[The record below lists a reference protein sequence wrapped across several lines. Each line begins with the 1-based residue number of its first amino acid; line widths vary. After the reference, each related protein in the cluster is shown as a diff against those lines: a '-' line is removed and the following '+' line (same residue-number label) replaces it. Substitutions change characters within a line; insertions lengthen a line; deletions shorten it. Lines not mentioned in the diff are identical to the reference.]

1 MKTIYKLTTA
11 ILVAGMALAACT
23 KDIASENGTDPL
35 NPQKEGFRTI
45 EVTFDTPTK
54 SHLDADGRTPKFENG
69 DIIMVSDGSRC
80 VELRVDVV
88 NGKASFTTDLTG
100 KLTAVYPAS
109 AAKTDKDEDG
119 KSTAIIGVT
128 VPTVQSGFFKD
139 ANIAMAK
146 IGITQNTALFKPQ
159 TAVLRFYVDNSIGV
173 KSIEIEEM
181 NGFII
186 AEESDPAQE
195 VEDSTVQ
202 EAAEAAEAAAQ
213 DLPQA
218 FGETGESLSHAS
230 SSGSLITVM
239 PSDGLCPTL
248 GDWLQDRVCYVAI
261 LPTATESGDD
271 EEEDVK
277 KKKAKNELVW
287 EAGPSTYDLSVTSY
301 TFTQNA
307 SNGGSIVMEE
317 ASISSEQLLPDVPVS
332 RRTGAVTKTFRSVS
346 LPAGSLASVFIPY
359 YISVNVGTEQKPYY
373 QNWSYCNLGAFLPE
387 EPGYY
392 FSWGNTTGYVKDAH
406 GNWVRACGSE
416 GAEYIEFI
424 ERDYKNKSHGYGE
437 SLQRDID
444 LYEPQF
450 DAAYYAW
457 NKGRFLGGTPDDW
470 RMPSKAEVDTLLNK
484 FKAEPGR
491 TFAKEDY
498 SGKQGVWFRD
508 YTGNRV
514 FFALDSYW
522 TATYVKAEDEEENS
536 DYAYIFKVD
545 EGALSTSAEHRWLG
559 YHIRPIFG
567 NPLDE
572 STGISIEP
580 INEGETI

>member
-1 MKTIYKLTTA
+1 MKTTYKFTTA

-23 KDIASENGTDPL
+23 KDIASENGTDPV

-54 SHLDADGRTPKFENG
+54 SHLDADGITPKFDNG
-69 DIIMVSDGSRC
+69 DEIMVSNGNKC
-80 VELRVDVV
+80 VPVTVTVV
-88 NGKASFTTDLTG
+88 NGKASFITDLTG
-100 KLTAVYPAS
+100 KLKAVYPS
-109 AAKTDKDEDG
+109 NAAKIDEYG
-119 KSTAIIGVT
+119 EIVGVK
-128 VPTVQSGFFKD
+128 VPLTQSGFFKD
-139 ANIAMAK
+139 ANIAMAE
-146 IGITQNTALFKPQ
+146 IGITQNTAIFKPQ

-173 KSIEIEEM
+173 KRIEIRET
-181 NGFII
+181 NDCII
-186 AEESDPAQE
+186 ADES
-195 VEDSTVQ
+195 VEDLPVAEQ
-202 EAAEAAEAAAQ
+202 AAEAAEAAAQ

-239 PSDGLCPTL
+239 PSDGECLTL
-248 GDWLQDRVCYVAI
+248 GNWLQDRVCYVAI

-287 EAGPSTYDLSVTSY
+287 EADPSTYDLSVTSY
-301 TFTQNA
+301 TLTQNA

-332 RRTGAVTKTFRSVS
+332 RTGAVTKTFRSVS
-346 LPAGSLASVFIPY
+346 LPAGTLASVFIPY
-359 YISVNVGTEQKPYY
+359 YISVNVGTEGKPYY

-387 EPGYY
+387 EPGYF
-392 FSWGNTTGYVKDAH
+392 FSWANTSGYVKDAR

-416 GAEYIEFI
+416 GAEYIEFNQ
-424 ERDYKNKSHGYGE
+424 ESYEARSDGDGHGYGA

-444 LYEPQF
+444 LYESPS

-457 NKGRFLGGTPDDW
+457 RSNVGYVESVADDW
-470 RMPSKAEVDTLLNK
+470 RMPTKAEVDTLLNK
-484 FKAEPGR
+484 FNAEPGR

-514 FFALDSYW
+514 FFAVDSYW
-522 TATYVKAEDEEENS
+522 TATYLSDES
-536 DYAYIFKVD
+536 AYIFKVG
-545 EGALSTSAEHRWLG
+545 EGSLGTQADYRWLG
-559 YHIRPIFG
+559 HPIRPIYG

-572 STGISIEP
+572 STGVRIEP
-580 INEGETI
+580 INEGQTI

>member
-1 MKTIYKLTTA
+1 MKTTYKFTTA

-23 KDIASENGTDPL
+23 KDIASENGTDPV

-54 SHLDADGRTPKFENG
+54 SHLDADGRTPKFDNG
-69 DIIMVSDGSRC
+69 DEIMVSNGNKC
-80 VELRVDVV
+80 VPVTVTVV
-88 NGKASFTTDLTG
+88 NGKASFITDLTG
-100 KLTAVYPAS
+100 KLKAVYPSS
-109 AAKTDKDEDG
+109 AAKIDEYG
-119 KSTAIIGVT
+119 EIVGVK
-128 VPTVQSGFFKD
+128 VPLTQSGFFKD
-139 ANIAMAK
+139 ANIAMAE
-146 IGITQNTALFKPQ
+146 IGITQNTAIFKPQ

-173 KSIEIEEM
+173 KRIEIEEL
-181 NGFII
+181 NGLII
-186 AEESDPAQE
+186 ADKL
-195 VEDSTVQ
+195 VEDLPVAEQ
-202 EAAEAAEAAAQ
+202 AAEAAEAAAQ

-230 SSGSLITVM
+230 SSGSFITVM
-239 PSDGLCPTL
+239 PSDGLYPTL
-248 GDWLQDRVCYVAI
+248 GNWLQDRVCYVAI

-277 KKKAKNELVW
+277 KKKAKNELAW

-317 ASISSEQLLPDVPVS
+317 ASISSEQLLQDVPS
-332 RRTGAVTKTFRSVS
+332 RTGAVTKTFRSVS
-346 LPAGSLASVFIPY
+346 LPAGTLASVFIPY
-359 YISVNVGTEQKPYY
+359 YISVNVGTEEKPYY

-387 EPGYY
+387 EPGYF
-392 FSWGNTTGYVKDAH
+392 FSWANTSGYVKDAY

-416 GAEYIEFI
+416 GAEYIKFNQESY
-424 ERDYKNKSHGYGE
+424 EAGSDGHGYGA

-444 LYEPQF
+444 LYESPS

-457 NKGRFLGGTPDDW
+457 RSSLPMFGGTPDDW
-470 RMPSKAEVDTLLNK
+470 RMPTKAEVDTLLNK

-498 SGKQGVWFRD
+498 SGKQGVWFMD
-508 YTGNRV
+508 NTGNRV

-536 DYAYIFKVD
+536 DYAYIFKVE

-572 STGISIEP
+572 STGIRIEP

>member
-1 MKTIYKLTTA
+1 MKTTYKFTTA

-54 SHLDADGRTPKFENG
+54 SHLDADGRTPKFDNG
-69 DIIMVSDGSRC
+69 DEIMVSNGNKC
-80 VELRVDVV
+80 VPVTVTVV
-88 NGKASFTTDLTG
+88 NGKASFITDLTG
-100 KLTAVYPAS
+100 KLKAVYPLN
-109 AAKTDKDEDG
+109 AAKIDEYG
-119 KSTAIIGVT
+119 EIVGVK
-128 VPTVQSGFFKD
+128 VPLTQSGFFKD
-139 ANIAMAK
+139 ANIAMAE
-146 IGITQNTALFKPQ
+146 IGITQNTAIFKPQ

-173 KSIEIEEM
+173 KRIEIREM
-181 NGFII
+181 NDCII
-186 AEESDPAQE
+186 ADELDSVQE

-202 EAAEAAEAAAQ
+202 EAAAEAAEAAAQ

-239 PSDGLCPTL
+239 PRDGECPTL

-287 EAGPSTYDLSVTSY
+287 EAGPNTYDLSVTSY

-307 SNGGSIVMEE
+307 SNGGSFVMEE
-317 ASISSEQLLPDVPVS
+317 ASISSEQLLPDVTVS
-332 RRTGAVTKTFRSVS
+332 HTGAVTKTFRSVS

-359 YISVNVGTEQKPYY
+359 YIRVNVGTEEKPYY

-387 EPGYY
+387 EPGYF
-392 FSWGNTTGYVKDAH
+392 FSWANTSGYVKDAR
-406 GNWVRACGSE
+406 GSWVRACGSE
-416 GAEYIEFI
+416 GAEYIEFNQ
-424 ERDYKNKSHGYGE
+424 ESYEARNGHGYGA
-437 SLQRDID
+437 SLQQDID
-444 LYEPQF
+444 LYTSQF

-470 RMPSKAEVDTLLNK
+470 RMPSKAEVDTLLNR
-484 FKAEPGR
+484 FPTEEQGR
-491 TFAKEDY
+491 EYVENYWSSK
-498 SGKQGVWFRD
+498 KKGVML
-508 YTGNRV
+508 GNQI

-522 TATYVKAEDEEENS
+522 TTTYLSDES
-536 DYAYIFKVD
+536 AYIFKVE
-545 EGALSTSAEHRWLG
+545 EGSLGTQADYRWLG
-559 YHIRPIFG
+559 HPIRPIYG

-572 STGISIEP
+572 STGIRIKP

>member
-1 MKTIYKLTTA
+1 MKTTYKFTTA

-23 KDIASENGTDPL
+23 KDIASENGTDPV

-54 SHLDADGRTPKFENG
+54 SHLDADGRTPKFDNG
-69 DIIMVSDGSRC
+69 DEIMVSNGNKC
-80 VELRVDVV
+80 VPVTVTVV
-88 NGKASFTTDLTG
+88 NGKASFITDLTG
-100 KLTAVYPAS
+100 KLKAVYPS
-109 AAKTDKDEDG
+109 NAAKIDEYG
-119 KSTAIIGVT
+119 EIVGVK
-128 VPTVQSGFFKD
+128 VPLTQSGFFKD
-139 ANIAMAK
+139 ANIAMAE
-146 IGITQNTALFKPQ
+146 IGITQNTAIFKPQ

-173 KSIEIEEM
+173 KRIEIREM
-181 NGFII
+181 NDCII
-186 AEESDPAQE
+186 ADELDSVQE

-202 EAAEAAEAAAQ
+202 EAAAEAAEAAAQ

-239 PSDGLCPTL
+239 PSDRECPTL
-248 GDWLQDRVCYVAI
+248 GQWLQDRVCYVAI

-332 RRTGAVTKTFRSVS
+332 RTGAVTKTFRSVS

-359 YISVNVGTEQKPYY
+359 YIRVNVGTEEKPYY

-387 EPGYY
+387 EPGYF
-392 FSWGNTTGYVKDAH
+392 FSWANTSGYVKDAR

-416 GAEYIEFI
+416 GAEYIEFNQ
-424 ERDYKNKSHGYGE
+424 ESYEARNGHGYGA
-437 SLQRDID
+437 SLQQDID
-444 LYEPQF
+444 LYTSRF

-457 NKGRFLGGTPDDW
+457 NKGRSLGGTPDDW
-470 RMPSKAEVDTLLNK
+470 RMPTKAEVDTLLNK

-498 SGKQGVWFRD
+498 SGKQGVWFKD
-508 YTGNRV
+508 NNWNQV

-536 DYAYIFKVD
+536 DYAYIFKVE
-545 EGALSTSAEHRWLG
+545 EGALGTSAEYRWLG
-559 YHIRPIFG
+559 HPIRPIYG

-572 STGISIEP
+572 STGIRIEP

>member
-1 MKTIYKLTTA
+1 MKTTYKFTTA

-54 SHLDADGRTPKFENG
+54 SHLDADGRTPKFDDRDE
-69 DIIMVSDGSRC
+69 IMVSNGNKC
-80 VELRVDVV
+80 VPVTVTVV
-88 NGKASFTTDLTG
+88 NGKASFITDLTG
-100 KLTAVYPAS
+100 KLKAVYPS
-109 AAKTDKDEDG
+109 NAAKIDEYG
-119 KSTAIIGVT
+119 EIVGVK
-128 VPTVQSGFFKD
+128 VPLTQSGFFKD
-139 ANIAMAK
+139 ANIAMAE
-146 IGITQNTALFKPQ
+146 IGITQNTAIFKPQ

-173 KSIEIEEM
+173 KRIEIREM
-181 NGFII
+181 NDCII
-186 AEESDPAQE
+186 ADELDSVQE

-202 EAAEAAEAAAQ
+202 EAAAEAAEAAAQ

-230 SSGSLITVM
+230 SSGSFITVM
-239 PSDGLCPTL
+239 PSDGECPTL

-287 EAGPSTYDLSVTSY
+287 EAGPNTYDLSVTSY

-307 SNGGSIVMEE
+307 SNTIAPIPE
-317 ASISSEQLLPDVPVS
+317 AAASLGEKISGEGIPVAPLS
-332 RRTGAVTKTFRSVS
+332 HDGVVSKTFIDVS

-359 YISVNVGTEQKPYY
+359 YIRVNVGTEEKPYY

-387 EPGYY
+387 EPGYF
-392 FSWGNTTGYVKDAH
+392 FSWANTSGYVKDAR
-406 GNWVRACGSE
+406 GKWVRACGSE
-416 GAEYIEFI
+416 GAEYIEFNQ
-424 ERDYKNKSHGYGE
+424 ESYEARSDGHGYGA
-437 SLQRDID
+437 SLQQDID
-444 LYEPQF
+444 LYTSQF

-457 NKGRFLGGTPDDW
+457 RSSLPMFGGTPDDW
-470 RMPSKAEVDTLLNK
+470 RMPTKAEVDTLLNK
-484 FKAEPGR
+484 FKTEPGR

-522 TATYVKAEDEEENS
+522 TATYLSDES
-536 DYAYIFKVD
+536 AYIFKVE
-545 EGALSTSAEHRWLG
+545 EGSLGTQADYRWNG
-559 YHIRPIFG
+559 HHIRPIFG

-572 STGISIEP
+572 STGIHIEP

>member
-1 MKTIYKLTTA
+1 MKTTYKFTTA

-23 KDIASENGTDPL
+23 KDIASENGTDPV

-54 SHLDADGRTPKFENG
+54 SHLDADGRTPKFDDGDQIMISNG
-69 DIIMVSDGSRC
+69 NKC
-80 VELRVDVV
+80 VPVTVTVV
-88 NGKASFTTDLTG
+88 NGKASFITDLTG
-100 KLTAVYPAS
+100 KLKAVYPSS
-109 AAKTDKDEDG
+109 AAKIDEYG
-119 KSTAIIGVT
+119 EIVGVK
-128 VPTVQSGFFKD
+128 VPLTQSGFFKD
-139 ANIAMAK
+139 ANIAMAE
-146 IGITQNTALFKPQ
+146 IGITQNTAIFKPQ

-173 KSIEIEEM
+173 KRIEIREM
-181 NGFII
+181 NDYII
-186 AEESDPAQE
+186 ADELDSVQE

-202 EAAEAAEAAAQ
+202 EAAAEAAEAAAQ

-239 PSDGLCPTL
+239 PSDGECPTL
-248 GDWLQDRVCYVAI
+248 GQWLGDRVCYVAI

-307 SNGGSIVMEE
+307 SNGGGKVLVGEG
-317 ASISSEQLLPDVPVS
+317 LKPLPYEPIPV
-332 RRTGAVTKTFRSVS
+332 TPVALDGAVTKTFTSVS
-346 LPAGSLASVFIPY
+346 LPAGTLASVFIPY
-359 YISVNVGTEQKPYY
+359 YISVNVGTEGKPYY

-387 EPGYY
+387 EPGYF
-392 FSWGNTTGYVKDAH
+392 FSWANTSGYVKDAY

-416 GAEYIEFI
+416 GAEYIEFNQ
-424 ERDYKNKSHGYGE
+424 ESYEARSDGHGYGA
-437 SLQRDID
+437 SLQQDID
-444 LYEPQF
+444 LYTSQF

-457 NKGRFLGGTPDDW
+457 RSSLPMFGGTPDDW
-470 RMPSKAEVDTLLNK
+470 RMPTKAEVDTLLNK

-514 FFALDSYW
+514 FFAVDSYW
-522 TATYVKAEDEEENS
+522 TATYVKMEEETS
-536 DYAYIFKVD
+536 DSAYIFIVED
-545 EGALSTSAEHRWLG
+545 SSLGTPTDYRWNG
-559 YHIRPIFG
+559 HHIRPIFG

-572 STGISIEP
+572 STGIHIEP